1 MRRLLAVRRSDS
13 DRATTAARRR
23 NPPPRASDTV
33 KPPEEGL
40 GAAIG
45 TAIASSTGTTVGAF
59 VGLGVAGPLG
69 LGLGALLGGVSTAL
83 VKHGGTRAL
92 RHLKARRDARNGPPP
107 PTASGGSIE
116 DIKRDL
122 AIAQDKA
129 QAGIEKYKSA
139 RSLIDSAKVVLTEL
153 MDGSTHPDADDAL
166 LHLDLA
172 LGELGSVIAG
182 SESGRDG
189 FGKFANQL

>member
-1 MRRLLAVRRSDS
+1 MRRSRRARRSDGG
-13 DRATTAARRR
+13 RPAAVARRNR
-23 NPPPRASDTV
+23 APRQAEGVAPPGESF
-33 KPPEEGL
+33 
-40 GAAIG
+40 GAAVG
-45 TAIASSTGTTVGAF
+45 NVFATSTGTTVGAM

-69 LGLGALLGGVSTAL
+69 AGLGALLGGMSTVI
-83 VKHGGTRAL
+83 VKHGGTRVFH
-92 RHLKARRDARNGPPP
+92 HLKARRDARNGPPP

-139 RSLIDSAKVVLTEL
+139 RSLIDSAKVTLTEV

-166 LHLDLA
+166 LHLDLV
-172 LGELGSVIAG
+172 LGELGSAIAG